1 MKGAPRIS
9 RNLRL
14 HVGDGPAE
22 TSKRLLGA
30 VSRHERGETVR
41 ERHLSFENWETLF
54 SVLTPKRFELV
65 QHLHRSPEPTI
76 RALARALGRDFKRVY
91 EDLRVLEEAG
101 LIERDEEGLR
111 ADYAS
116 IETRIEL

>member
-1 MKGAPRIS
+1 MEGAPRIS

-14 HVGDGPAE
+14 HIVDGLDEA
-22 TSKRLLGA
+22 SKRLVGA
-30 VSRHERGETVR
+30 VARHERGETVR
-41 ERHLSFENWETLF
+41 ERHLSFENWEALF
-54 SVLTPKRFELV
+54 SLLTPRRFELL

-91 EDLRVLEEAG
+91 EDVRLLEQAG
-101 LIERDEEGLR
+101 LIERDDEGLR

-116 IETRIEL
+116 VETRIEL